1 MAGVRCGPV
10 GCYPCIVPAVIGLG
24 LLAKVSVSMA
34 RVASGRLDEV
44 ILLEKTRRFGVRR
57 SHRRS

>member
-24 LLAKVSVSMA
+24 LLAKVSVSIV
-34 RVASGRLDEV
+34 RLASGRLDEV
-44 ILLEKTRRFGVRR
+44 ILLDMARR
-57 SHRRS
+57 SGSPRRD